1 MTDIKYLQDFA
12 SQVSRDILRLVHAV
26 SSGHPGG
33 SLGSADLVT
42 ALYQEIMDFNKDSFS
57 MDAKD
62 EDAFYLSNGHI
73 SPMWYSV
80 MARTGIF
87 PVSELSTF
95 RKINSRLQGHPTT
108 AEGLEGVRIA
118 SGSLGQGLSVAL
130 GNAQAKKLNGDSHL
144 IYTLHG
150 DGELDEGQIWEAAL
164 YAGAKKVD
172 NIIATVDYNKKQ
184 IDGPTDLVMNLG
196 DLEAK
201 WKAFGW
207 IVFEMNGNDMQD
219 ILKVMAQAKEATGK
233 GKPVVVL
240 MHTEMGAGVDF
251 MLGAHKWHGNAPN
264 DEQLANALAQL
275 PETFGHY

>member
-1 MTDIKYLQDFA
+1 
-12 SQVSRDILRLVHAV
+12 
-26 SSGHPGG
+26 
-33 SLGSADLVT
+33 
-42 ALYQEIMDFNKDSFS
+42 MDFNKDSFS
-57 MDAKD
+57 MTADG

-87 PVSELSTF
+87 PVSELSSF

-108 AEGLEGVRIA
+108 AEGLEGIRIA

-130 GNAQAKKLNGDSHL
+130 GHAQAKKLNGDSHL

-196 DLEAK
+196 DLGAK

-207 IVFEMNGNDMQD
+207 IVLEMNGNDMSD

-251 MLGAHKWHGNAPN
+251 MMGTHKWHGNAPN

-275 PETFGHY
+275 PETLGDY